1 MGFHSG
7 KKPICNAGDTGDSG
21 SIPESDP
28 LQEGMSTHSSTLAW
42 RIPWIEDPGGLYS
55 PWGRKALD
63 RIEQLTKMVSQ
74 VFGTH
79 LRI

>member
-1 MGFHSG
+1 MGFPSG

-21 SIPESDP
+21 SIPKSDP

-63 RIEQLTKMVSQ
+63 RIEQLTQMVSQ